1 MYGNFKV
8 GQGSIVTTTFIH
20 VPDYLQSGLESHL
33 TLQNQTCNIFGA
45 LFSFRVTRRCNY
57 CACVLITNAAMLG
70 GSSGGHNVDRRI
82 RIYSPLCRRCQP
94 VMLGIIYSLIFFF
107 YPCPSYLFPI
117 VHTDLALLWARCF
130 SLLYWW
136 PPFPPLLHIY
146 GTKNK

>member
-107 YPCPSYLFPI
+107 LSLPLVLVSYRTHRPGSPLGQVLFTP
-117 VHTDLALLWARCF
+117 VLVAAFPAATAHLW
-130 SLLYWW
+130 Y
-136 PPFPPLLHIY
+136 
-146 GTKNK
+146 KK